1 MAVHGLTE
9 RRLMAERV
17 ERSGMR
23 FRDPDLRRHAD
34 GHYVWL
40 ESAGT
45 PLLKRN
51 DSKLRRRY
59 WYKKNW

>member
-1 MAVHGLTE
+1 MEVHGLTE

-34 GHYVWL
+34 GHYVRL

-45 PLLKRN
+45 PLLKE
-51 DSKLRRRY
+51 K
-59 WYKKNW
+59 